1 VRASPVGAAVELG
14 RRLGLP
20 VGEPVV
26 LSDLANTVVHLA
38 PTPVVARVAAFTALA
53 RPHPERALGREVA
66 LSRWLAARGAAV
78 LPPTTVVDAG
88 PHDADGWS
96 VSLWPHLPLPAD
108 GSGVAGAA
116 PELVGTALAALHDAA
131 AGYPAHELPGLAETV
146 TDSGRCLE
154 VGGDWLPADVLAAL
168 AQGHEEAAA
177 TAAAVD
183 AGTGR
188 RALHGDAHPGN
199 LLLLGGAAI
208 WCDLEEAV
216 TGPVEWDLA
225 VMRRSRRHDGEAAV
239 RAWSAASGVRPDAD
253 LLDSLQRVRD
263 WQALAWTVLYA
274 SVRPALREQVG
285 PDAAE
290 WAARR

>member
-1 VRASPVGAAVELG
+1 MRPSPVGAAVALG

-20 VGEPVV
+20 VGEPAV

-53 RPHPERALGREVA
+53 RPHPEQALGREVA

-78 LPPTTVVDAG
+78 LPPTAVVDAG
-88 PHDADGWS
+88 PHDADGWAA
-96 VSLWPHLPLPAD
+96 SLWPHLELPCD
-108 GSGVAGAA
+108 GSGTATAA

-131 AGYPAHELPGLAETV
+131 AGYPADELPGLAEAV
-146 TDSGRCLE
+146 ADAGRALG
-154 VGGDWLPADVLAAL
+154 VGGGWLPAEVLAAL
-168 AQGHEEAAA
+168 VRGHEEAAA
-177 TAAAVD
+177 TAHAVD

-199 LLLLGGAAI
+199 LLLVGGAAI

-239 RAWSAASGVRPDAD
+239 RAWTASTGVRPDAG
-253 LLDSLQRVRD
+253 LLDALHRLRD

-274 SVRPALREQVG
+274 SVRPALRVQVG

>member
-1 VRASPVGAAVELG
+1 MRASPVGAAVELG

-20 VGEPVV
+20 VEEPVV

-53 RPHPERALGREVA
+53 RPHPEQALGREVA

-78 LPPTTVVDAG
+78 LPPTAVVDAG
-88 PHDADGWS
+88 PHDADGWA
-96 VSLWPHLPLPAD
+96 VSLWPHLDLPAD

-116 PELVGTALAALHDAA
+116 PELVGTALAALHEAA
-131 AGYPAHELPGLAETV
+131 AGYPPDDLPGLAETV
-146 TDSGRCLE
+146 TDAGRCLE

-168 AQGHEEAAA
+168 GRGHEEAAA

-188 RALHGDAHPGN
+188 RPLHGDAHPGN

-225 VMRRSRRHDGEAAV
+225 VVRRSRRHDGEAAV
-239 RAWSAASGVRPDAD
+239 RAWTAATGVRPDAD
-253 LLDSLQRVRD
+253 LLDALHRLRD
-263 WQALAWTVLYA
+263 WQALAWAVLYA
-274 SVRPALREQVG
+274 SVRPALQEHVG